1 MRLLSIAE
9 AWQIINIIIHKTM
22 EITLTDANFDQEV
35 LKADKLVLVDFFA
48 TWCPPCQAMKPL
60 IAKIA
65 QEQSE
70 KVKVGILNVDENPV
84 IAGKYGV
91 QSIPTFIF
99 FKNGQE
105 VKKFVGAVPMNI
117 LMEEINK

>member
-1 MRLLSIAE
+1 
-9 AWQIINIIIHKTM
+9 M

-99 FKNGQE
+99 FKSGQE

>member
-1 MRLLSIAE
+1 
-9 AWQIINIIIHKTM
+9 M
-22 EITLTDANFDQEV
+22 ETILTDANFEQEV

-48 TWCPPCQAMKPL
+48 TWCPPCQAMKPI

-65 QEQSE
+65 EE
-70 KVKVGILNVDENPV
+70 HGDKVKVCILNVDEAP
-84 IAGKYGV
+84 IISGKYGV

-99 FKNGQE
+99 FKGGQE
-105 VKKFVGAVPMNI
+105 VKKFVGAVPMGV